1 MRVRNWRKYQHY
13 KDRRPNWIKV
23 HRSLLDDPTFF
34 SLSDGDARHLF
45 LLWLLAS
52 EEDDGTLPPTDEIAW
67 RLRMP
72 QSRVDKAVS
81 GTLAHWIEDAPTVPE
96 PVEGMTAEETTETL
110 GAFDEFWS
118 AYPRR
123 VGKAAARRAYMVAR
137 KGAEWPGAADVL
149 EAVEMAKTSKD
160 WKKSNGQFIPHPST
174 WLNQGRWAD
183 EVAQAGAGY
192 REVMEELEGG
202 EDD

>member
-34 SLSDGDARHLF
+34 SLSDGDARLLF

-72 QSRVDKAVS
+72 QARVDKAVS
-81 GTLAHWIEDAPTVPE
+81 GTLAHWIEDAPTAPE

-110 GAFDEFWS
+110 GAFDEFWT
-118 AYPRR
+118 AYPRK
-123 VGKAAARRAYMVAR
+123 VGKAAARRAYLVAR
-137 KGAEWPGAADVL
+137 KGGEWPGAAAVL
-149 EAVEMAKTSKD
+149 EAVEVAKTSKD
-160 WKKSNGQFIPHPST
+160 WKKSNGQYIPHPAT

-183 EVAQAGAGY
+183 EVVAGGAGY
-192 REVMEELEGG
+192 REVMEELGG
-202 EDD
+202 CDQ